1 MKVSTHFG
9 TSDINNGLRLFFFY
23 QCKLAMEFNHTIQIE
38 LCGLAMSF
46 IRKHNIFQKDNSSE
60 NIFLKDFLSSIFTKL
75 IILI

>member
-9 TSDINNGLRLFFFY
+9 TSDINNGLRLFFY

-75 IILI
+75 IILN

>member
-46 IRKHNIFQKDNSSE
+46 IRKHNIFQKD
-60 NIFLKDFLSSIFTKL
+60 IFLKDFLSSIFTKL
-75 IILI
+75 IILN